1 MKKFLFWIFM
11 TGLLVLLVWLLITDS
26 KYSLTQKILKPV
38 VEQSCKTELNQSKIW
53 QSTAFFV
60 GKIRQTEL
68 QNQICTCVGHH
79 ALKDIP
85 SKDLLNALVNQS
97 AKKKL
102 TKQVVFN
109 SLSGCTQDLLALS
122 FK

>member
-11 TGLLVLLVWLLITDS
+11 TGLLVLLVWVLITDS
-26 KYSLTQKILKPV
+26 KYSLTQKMLKPV

-97 AKKKL
+97 AKKSSRNKWFS
-102 TKQVVFN
+102 TVYQAVHKRY
-109 SLSGCTQDLLALS
+109 
-122 FK
+122 

>member
-11 TGLLVLLVWLLITDS
+11 TGLLMLLVWLLITDS

-97 AKKKL
+97 AKKKAHE
-102 TKQVVFN
+102 T
-109 SLSGCTQDLLALS
+109 SGFQQSIRLYTRGIS
-122 FK
+122 SIF